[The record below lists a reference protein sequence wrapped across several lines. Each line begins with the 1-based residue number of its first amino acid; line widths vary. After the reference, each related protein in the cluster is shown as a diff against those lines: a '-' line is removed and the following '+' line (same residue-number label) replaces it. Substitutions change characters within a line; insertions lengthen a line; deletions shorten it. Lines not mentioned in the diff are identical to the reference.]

1 MNDIVLV
8 TLSIFNILMLSSLI
22 YVMVKDIIKMK
33 KYIDEPLD
41 SK

>member
-22 YVMVKDIIKMK
+22 YVMIKDIIKMK

-41 SK
+41 GK